1 MENTKYTFLLPAYK
15 VKFLDEMLRS
25 IKNQTF
31 TNYKVIISDDCSPES
46 IKDICEPYLADSRFT
61 YRRNE
66 ENMGGKSLVS
76 HWNLLVDMCD
86 TEFLIMASD
95 DDIYNPHFLEEI
107 DKLQEKYPKVD
118 LIRARVLSI
127 DEEGQPIID
136 DAMYKECV
144 DYIGF
149 LYQKH
154 FNNALR
160 CIANCVFRTDILKL
174 KGGFIEFPLAWYS
187 DDATVMMMAEH
198 GVANTED
205 CLFSFRSSMSN
216 ISSRKLTSRDAFLK
230 ARANQ
235 LFDQWFYTH
244 IEKIRKDND
253 MTTKY
258 QLSFA
263 KGVHDRFMHE
273 QFSYMSSN
281 CSLSDFMKLLSFYS
295 SLMNKIKLLYRYL
308 RAQMK

>member
-1 MENTKYTFLLPAYK
+1 MEKTKYTFLLPAYK
-15 VKFLDEMLRS
+15 VKYLDEMLRS

-31 TNYKVIISDDCSPES
+31 TDYKVVISDDCSPEP
-46 IKDICEPYLADSRFT
+46 IKEVCMSYLTDSRFS
-61 YRRNE
+61 YRRNA
-66 ENMGGKSLVS
+66 ENMGGKSLVA

-95 DDIYNPHFLEEI
+95 DDIYSPHFLEEV
-107 DKLQEKYPKVD
+107 DKLHRKYPKVD

-127 DEEGQPIID
+127 DEEGQAIID

-144 DYIGF
+144 DNTGF
-149 LYQKH
+149 TYQKH

-160 CIANCVFRTDILKL
+160 CIANCVFRTDVLKA
-174 KGGFIEFPLAWYS
+174 KGGFVEFPLAWYS
-187 DDATVMMMAEH
+187 DDATVMMMAEN
-198 GVANTED
+198 GVANTAD
-205 CLFSFRSSMSN
+205 CLFSFRSSTSN
-216 ISSRKLTSRDAFLK
+216 ISSRKLTHRDAFLK
-230 ARANQ
+230 ARATQ
-235 LFDQWFYTH
+235 LFDEWFYTH
-244 IEKIRKDND
+244 IEKSRKNSN
-253 MTTKY
+253 MVVNY

-281 CSLSDFMKLLSFYS
+281 CAIADFLKLLSFYPS
-295 SLMNKIKLLYRYL
+295 VRKKLKLLYRYL